1 MGQFSALLVKNWIL
15 YKRGWVGSVFE
26 ILIPVMF
33 VGMVMAVKNLV
44 EINNYPET
52 QFVGVNMTINI
63 PNNVTMW
70 PQAIK

>member
-1 MGQFSALLVKNWIL
+1 MLVKNWIL

>member
-26 ILIPVMF
+26 ILIPILF
-33 VGMVMAVKNLV
+33 SGMVLAIRHLA
-44 EINNYPET
+44 EITDYPET
-52 QFVGVNMTINI
+52 QFVGVNMTMSI
-63 PNNVTMW
+63 PNNITIW